1 MVCGIIRVGSTSSA
15 QNLTFASVKNLFV
28 TVSLYKIQFSFINFI
43 IEQFSLR
50 VIRVD
55 DFIWLTCNFS
65 FTKMKFWL
73 ELSFIPLEHR

>member
-1 MVCGIIRVGSTSSA
+1 MVCGIIRVGPTS
-15 QNLTFASVKNLFV
+15 NASVKNLVV
-28 TVSLYKIQFSFINFI
+28 TVSLYKIQLSFINFI

-50 VIRVD
+50 VSRVD